1 MRTTPLHI
9 SSTYASHLL
18 LHISSL
24 YPQENRGE
32 YEQRDRLVEVV
43 KRLAREYKSYG
54 LMQLAS
60 AAQNDPFVKV
70 RGLIESMIANLLE
83 QAQQEA
89 DHNRW
94 GKCGKCYADEVS

>member
-1 MRTTPLHI
+1 
-9 SSTYASHLL
+9 
-18 LHISSL
+18 
-24 YPQENRGE
+24 
-32 YEQRDRLVEVV
+32 VEVV

-54 LMQLAS
+54 LMQLAN

-89 DHNRW
+89 DHNR
-94 GKCGKCYADEVS
+94 